1 MPRRI
6 LDFHSHW
13 GTQRGYVFR
22 TPAELA
28 HQERVWKKPVQY
40 VSEQEMADYFKSQ
53 DVSAML
59 DFGFTKYLNVAESS
73 VLHDYAVEVA
83 KAYPK
88 QILGNWLQI
97 DPRTGAEGVAELRR
111 VAERSP
117 SLVGLCVSG
126 AALGI
131 AADDSLLD
139 PFYKLSIEYRLPALI
154 LVGYTALGAGLP
166 GGNGVLLDLCH
177 PRYVDAVAAKY
188 PELSI
193 IAGRPAWPWQ
203 DDIIAVLLHKPNV
216 WYELHGWS
224 PKYYSDS
231 LKREV
236 GGRLQDRILFGAD
249 YPLLS
254 YERLKADWKALGYSA
269 DVLEKVF
276 CRNGERFLDL
286 LRRAKRPFQQRRTYW
301 ALPATRCSK

>member
-1 MPRRI
+1 MALRI

-22 TPAELA
+22 TPAEFA
-28 HQERVWKKPVQY
+28 HQERVWKKRVRY
-40 VSEQEMADYFKSQ
+40 VSEQEMADYLHGQ
-53 DVSAML
+53 GVSAML
-59 DFGFTKYLNVAESS
+59 DFGFTKYLSVAEASA
-73 VLHDYAVEVA
+73 LHDYAIEVA
-83 KAYPK
+83 TAYPE

-111 VAERSP
+111 VAERST

-126 AALGI
+126 AALGV
-131 AADDSLLD
+131 AADSSLLD
-139 PFYKLSIEYRLPALI
+139 PFYKLSIEHGLPVLI

-188 PELSI
+188 PDLSI

-203 DDIIAVLLHKPNV
+203 EDMIAVLLHKPNV

-224 PKYYSDS
+224 PKYYSES
-231 LKREV
+231 LKREI

-254 YERLKADWKALGYSA
+254 YERLTADWRTLGYSEE
-269 DVLEKVF
+269 VLEKVF
-276 CRNGERFLDL
+276 YRNGEQFLNR
-286 LRRAKRPFQQRRTYW
+286 LRRVDRPI
-301 ALPATRCSK
+301 